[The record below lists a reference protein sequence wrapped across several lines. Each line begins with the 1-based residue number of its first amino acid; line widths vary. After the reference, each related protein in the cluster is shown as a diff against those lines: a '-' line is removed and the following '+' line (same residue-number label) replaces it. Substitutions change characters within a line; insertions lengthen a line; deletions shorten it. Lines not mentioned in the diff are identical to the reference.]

1 MSTVEGR
8 QLGQYIVEREIGR
21 GSMGAVYRARHLT
34 EQQPVAI
41 KVLLSALTTDTS
53 FITRF
58 TRETEALQKMRHPN
72 VIRILDAGQDSAML
86 YYVMEF
92 INGTTVGAMLKQRG
106 KIDVLQATEICAQVA
121 DALDYIHREGH
132 LIHRDIK
139 PDNIMVDRWSH
150 AKVLDF
156 GLARI
161 DGAYTITRA
170 GMVVGSLYYVPP
182 EHLRGERIDGRA
194 DIYAL
199 GVSLYEMVTGERPF
213 RGKTLQEMSRAI
225 AAGNPVPPTLLEP
238 TVALELERII
248 LKAMARKRE
257 DRYARASEMHDDL
270 RNLQQMNIDSGEPA
284 LTKPLSAVM
293 SQQGTPAFPQ
303 PLPPSEQDSS
313 YMRYAAARP
322 EDSDITSPEARHKQP
337 DTQQQGKCFKHRRLR
352 KNGRSKVIHG
362 RLG

>member
-1 MSTVEGR
+1 ITTH
-8 QLGQYIVEREIGR
+8 Q
-21 GSMGAVYRARHLT
+21 AVA
-34 EQQPVAI
+34 VKI
-41 KVLLSALTTDTS
+41 LLSALTTDTS

-72 VIRILDAGQDSAML
+72 IIRILDAGQDSAML
-86 YYVMEF
+86 YYIMEY
-92 INGTTVGAMLKQRG
+92 INGTTVGALLKQRT
-106 KIDVLQATEICAQVA
+106 KIDVLQAIEVGAQVA
-121 DALDYIHREGH
+121 DALDYIHTTGK

-139 PDNIMVDRWSH
+139 PDNIMVDRWSR

-225 AAGNPVPPTLLEP
+225 AAGNPVPPSLIEP
-238 TVALELERII
+238 AVSLELEQII
-248 LKAMARKRE
+248 LKALARKRD
-257 DRYARASEMHDDL
+257 DRYGRAGEMRDDL
-270 RNLQQMNIDSGEPA
+270 RRLQQNTIDSGEPA
-284 LTKPLSAVM
+284 LTQPLSTAP
-293 SQQGTPAFPQ
+293 GAGPAFPQ
-303 PLPPSEQDSS
+303 PLPPVSNVAPPPSR
-313 YMRYAAARP
+313 MPRYGPPP
-322 EDSDITSPEARHKQP
+322 ESGVSGVTPPEPRSPKEKE
-337 DTQQQGKCFKHRRLR
+337 T
-352 KNGRSKVIHG
+352 
-362 RLG
+362 

>member
-1 MSTVEGR
+1 MDTLEGR
-8 QLGQYIVEREIGR
+8 QLGQYIVENEIGR
-21 GSMGAVYRARHLT
+21 GSMGAVYRARHST
-34 EQQPVAI
+34 NAQIVAV

-72 VIRILDAGQDSAML
+72 IIRILDAGQDGAML
-86 YYVMEF
+86 YYVMEY
-92 INGTTVGAMLKQRG
+92 INGTTVGALLKQRG
-106 KIDVLQATEICAQVA
+106 RISVLQAIEVCAQTA
-121 DALDYIHREGH
+121 DALDYIHEHGH

-139 PDNIMVDRWSH
+139 PDNIMVDRWSR

-182 EHLRGERIDGRA
+182 EHLRGEKIDGRA

-225 AAGNPVPPTLLEP
+225 AAGNPVPPTLLEQG
-238 TVALELERII
+238 VSLDLEHII
-248 LKAMARKRE
+248 LKALARKRE
-257 DRYARASEMHDDL
+257 DRYTRASEMRDDL
-270 RNLQQMNIDSGEPA
+270 RHLQQMTVAGGEPA
-284 LTKPLSAVM
+284 LTQPLSAFPAL
-293 SQQGTPAFPQ
+293 GTQAFSQ
-303 PLPPSEQDSS
+303 PLPPTPDNDISRIARYPRSDGNLSGPVPAEQ
-313 YMRYAAARP
+313 RP
-322 EDSDITSPEARHKQP
+322 RREDSR
-337 DTQQQGKCFKHRRLR
+337 
-352 KNGRSKVIHG
+352 
-362 RLG
+362 